1 MAQVRWSQSVYG
13 FLRPNPASPKSVR
26 FWEIFL
32 KNQSLTRKRLDSLN
46 IVKVGRVVHTI
57 MISEKR
63 SQAAR
68 INGARSRG
76 PITPEGKA
84 ISSRNALRHGLL
96 ADIVVL
102 SNEGA
107 KAFEGVFQ
115 MLIERFS
122 PVDDIELS
130 AIEEMAAAHWR
141 LRRVMSMERALL
153 DTAILKTPDEDS
165 AEQLAAAFSDPAN
178 QNLILAFT
186 VPDAS

>member
-1 MAQVRWSQSVYG
+1 
-13 FLRPNPASPKSVR
+13 
-26 FWEIFL
+26 
-32 KNQSLTRKRLDSLN
+32 
-46 IVKVGRVVHTI
+46 

-63 SQAAR
+63 SRAALA
-68 INGARSRG
+68 NGARSRG
-76 PITPEGKA
+76 PVTPEGKA
-84 ISSRNALRHGLL
+84 ISSRNALRHGML
-96 ADIVVL
+96 ATTLVL
-102 SNEGA
+102 SNEDA
-107 KAFEGVFQ
+107 ETFKNHFYL
-115 MLIERFS
+115 LIERFS
-122 PVDDIELS
+122 PVDDIEMS